1 MNSVSSVSD
10 KISNL
15 IWSQLQLLT
24 NRRGLDLHL
33 VKGFWGGFWKG
44 LYHSFYLAF
53 YCIPTATQLSDKDLT
68 LDQQKSA

>member
-24 NRRGLDLHL
+24 NCRGLDLHL
-33 VKGFWGGFWKG
+33 VRQEGEVLGRGYISIFIWPLILHPHGHARQF
-44 LYHSFYLAF
+44 SNN
-53 YCIPTATQLSDKDLT
+53 DLT
-68 LDQQKSA
+68 